1 MTISGPAAAVAARGV
16 DGEPVLDGKAPTK
29 AFPVLSYGEP
39 APPDIAAA
47 MAELAALWPDLRALV
62 DGFTVN
68 SDWNNEWDAQV
79 RQRMI
84 DFGLRHLTA
93 KNQLGP
99 EWEIRAD
106 GVVVR
111 KDRWEWAV
119 RRVVALLW
127 GNRKDFECDEVVEAV
142 RSLVPCP
149 HAEGDDESLTHAA
162 QKNFGA

>member
-39 APPDIAAA
+39 APPDAAAA

-68 SDWNNEWDAQV
+68 SDWNNEWDASV

-93 KNQLGP
+93 NAANEAGQTA
-99 EWEIRAD
+99 RA
-106 GVVVR
+106 
-111 KDRWEWAV
+111 E
-119 RRVVALLW
+119 
-127 GNRKDFECDEVVEAV
+127 
-142 RSLVPCP
+142 
-149 HAEGDDESLTHAA
+149 LTS
-162 QKNFGA
+162 KP